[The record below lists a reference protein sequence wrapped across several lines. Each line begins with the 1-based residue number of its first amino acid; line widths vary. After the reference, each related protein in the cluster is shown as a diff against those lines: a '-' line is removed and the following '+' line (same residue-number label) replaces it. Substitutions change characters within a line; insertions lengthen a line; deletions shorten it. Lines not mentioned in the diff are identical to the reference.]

1 MRPLPSST
9 LRVGVLLLALGGGL
23 GAAGEGSG
31 RAETFRVS
39 DSITST
45 TLSKVIDGNLV
56 PVVLVYYHG
65 AAGWLGNG
73 SRNKVTAGRAG
84 ETICELD
91 SGQKGPLV
99 FELSRD
105 AQTVHVQ
112 GKAFALAESNVFL
125 VRDADKPA
133 PRAEGLGRFDLSAV
147 GGRPLAKGAVQAY
160 VPIAEALELAGGGR
174 R

>member
-1 MRPLPSST
+1 MRQLPSST

-39 DSITST
+39 DAITST
-45 TLSKVIDGNLV
+45 SLSKVIDGNLT
-56 PVVLVYYHG
+56 PVVLVYYQG

-84 ETICELD
+84 ETLCELD

-99 FELSRD
+99 FQLSPD

-125 VRDADKPA
+125 VRDADRPA
-133 PRAEGLGRFDLSAV
+133 PRAEALGHFDLSAV
-147 GGRPLAKGAVQAY
+147 AGRPLAKAAVRAY
-160 VPIAEALELAGGGR
+160 GPIADALELDEGGR

>member
-1 MRPLPSST
+1 MRQLPSST

-45 TLSKVIDGNLV
+45 SLSKVIDGNLT
-56 PVVLVYYHG
+56 PVVLVYYQG

-73 SRNKVTAGRAG
+73 SRSKITGGRGG
-84 ETICELD
+84 ETLCELD

-99 FELSRD
+99 FELSGD
-105 AQTVHVQ
+105 AQIVQVQ
-112 GKAFALAESNVFL
+112 GKAFTLAESNVFL

-133 PRAEGLGRFDLSAV
+133 PRAEALGHFDLSAV
-147 GGRPLAKGAVQAY
+147 EGRPLAKGAVRAY
-160 VPIAEALELAGGGR
+160 VPIADALELDAGGR
-174 R
+174 P